1 MGEMIQ
7 GVIVRPL
14 RIIADER
21 GKVMH
26 MLRSDS
32 ELYLQFG
39 EVYFSIIN
47 QGFIKGWK
55 KHSKMTQ
62 HYAVPVGNIKLVLYD
77 GRDDSGTRGMIQEVY
92 IGESNYCLIRIPP
105 GVWYAFHAEGKRE
118 ALIVNCANIP
128 HDPLESVSM
137 DLNNEMIPYRW
148 DL

>member
-1 MGEMIQ
+1 MDEIMQ

-14 RIIADER
+14 KIIADER
-21 GKVMH
+21 GRVMH

-32 ELYLQFG
+32 ELFLQFG

-47 QGFIKGWK
+47 RGFIKGWK

-77 GRDDSGTRGMIQEVY
+77 GRDDSSTRGMIQEVY
-92 IGESNYCLIRIPP
+92 IGEGNYCLVRIPP
-105 GVWYAFHAEGKRE
+105 AVWYAFRAEGARG
-118 ALIVNCANIP
+118 ALIVNCTDIP
-128 HDPLESVSM
+128 HDPLESISM
-137 DLNNEMIPYRW
+137 DLDSEIIPYKW